1 MKDDRSCQ
9 KNRLARRL
17 GIAWLAF
24 VIGLSATMPALSIDA
39 RRAGLIPIRA
49 EAGVPSG
56 AANLCATYDWACA
69 RKGRQMLIG
78 EAALATAQAIN
89 LRANRSIRSI
99 SDMQQYRVAERWAL
113 PTARGGDCEDYAI
126 YKKAALI
133 KAGFPPDQLLIAT
146 VLDRTRQ
153 SHAVLV
159 LRTGTQDLVL
169 DNLTNRIV
177 SWDKTGYTF
186 LRLQDP
192 RQPSR
197 WVSVMATTFTL
208 PDMYQGKS
216 NTL

>member
-1 MKDDRSCQ
+1 MQDDRVCH
-9 KNRLARRL
+9 KYRLARRI
-17 GIAWLAF
+17 GIAWLAL
-24 VIGLSATMPALSIDA
+24 VTGLSATTPALSIDA
-39 RRAGLIPIRA
+39 RRPDAGLIPIRA
-49 EAGVPSG
+49 AAGAPSG
-56 AANLCATYDWACA
+56 AAHLCTTYDWACA
-69 RKGRQMLIG
+69 RTGQRMLIG
-78 EAALATAQAIN
+78 QNALEVISAIN

-146 VLDRTRQ
+146 VLDRKRQ

-159 LRTGTQDLVL
+159 VRTGTQDLIL

-177 SWDKTGYTF
+177 TWDKTGYTF

-192 RQPSR
+192 QQPSR
-197 WVSVMATTFTL
+197 WVSVMAGGIMPL
-208 PDMYQGKS
+208 S
-216 NTL
+216 

>member
-1 MKDDRSCQ
+1 MKDDRVCH

-17 GIAWLAF
+17 GIAWLAL
-24 VIGLSATMPALSIDA
+24 VTGLSAATPALSIDA
-39 RRAGLIPIRA
+39 RRPDAGLIPIRA
-49 EAGVPSG
+49 AASAPSG
-56 AANLCATYDWACA
+56 AAHLCATYDWACA
-69 RKGRQMLIG
+69 RTGQRIVIG
-78 EAALATAQAIN
+78 ERALEAIRAIN

-146 VLDRTRQ
+146 VLDRKRQ

-159 LRTGTQDLVL
+159 VRTGTQDLVL
-169 DNLTNRIV
+169 DNLSNRIV
-177 SWDKTGYTF
+177 TWDKTGYTF

-192 RQPSR
+192 RDPSR
-197 WVSVMATTFTL
+197 WVSVMAGGIMPT
-208 PDMYQGKS
+208 S
-216 NTL
+216 